1 MRKAF
6 LYYSL
11 SLFVLYVFAL
21 IILFVNR
28 PAQLNWSFLLF
39 VVFGLSSELIGFWIN
54 TSVKPKVRITGGML
68 VDIFAAIVLRNVY
81 AMLVGTISVVFTGLF
96 LVKSKRLSSYVF
108 NVSQIGFSTFLAL
121 ITYETLRTE
130 NLVTN
135 MWLVLLVG
143 IVYMFSNAMLS
154 AFAIYFGGNVGM
166 LASLKLATRSPL
178 LSASFMLPLA
188 SVSHL
193 LYELVGI
200 SAVPL
205 VFAILTAIQ
214 VGNMF
219 RNEYEQSKLD
229 KLKLMAKS
237 LELRDFY
244 TRGHSER
251 AAELAYS
258 VAKTLGLS
266 ERMCER
272 IKMACMLHDV
282 GKIGIPDYILGKPEK
297 LSDAEFEIIK
307 THPVKSEELLKSV
320 KGLREEARWVR
331 HHHEHWDGLG
341 YPDGLS
347 GEQIPLPSRIIAV
360 ADIYEALT
368 SDRPYRKAYT
378 KEQAIE
384 MIKQMSG
391 NVLDPKVVE
400 AFLKVMGVNHSGNGT
415 AREQG

>member
-1 MRKAF
+1 MKKTF

-11 SLFVLYVFAL
+11 SLFALYIFAL
-21 IILFVNR
+21 ISLFENR
-28 PAQLNWSFLLF
+28 PTQLNWTFLLF
-39 VVFGLSSELIGFWIN
+39 VVFGLASELIGFWIN

-68 VDIFAAIVLRNVY
+68 VDVFAAIVLQSAY
-81 AMLVGTISVVFTGLF
+81 AVLVGPISVIFTGLF
-96 LVKSKRLSSYVF
+96 LVRSKRLTSYVF
-108 NVSQIGFSTFLAL
+108 NVSQIGLSTFLAL
-121 ITYETLRTE
+121 ITYRTLRTE

-154 AFAIYFGGNVGM
+154 AFAIYFAGNVGM

-188 SVSHL
+188 SVSYL

-229 KLKLMAKS
+229 KLKLMVKS

-244 TRGHSER
+244 THGHSER

-258 VAKTLGLS
+258 IAKTLGLS

-400 AFLKVMGVNHSGNGT
+400 AFLKVMGVNHSGSGT
-415 AREQG
+415 AKEQG

>member
-11 SLFVLYVFAL
+11 LLFVLYVFAFISL
-21 IILFVNR
+21 LENR
-28 PAQLNWSFLLF
+28 PTQLDWSFPLF
-39 VVFGLSSELIGFWIN
+39 AAFGLASELIGFWIN

-68 VDIFAAIVLRNVY
+68 VDVFAAIVLQNAY
-81 AMLVGTISVVFTGLF
+81 AMLVGPISVIFTGLF
-96 LVKSKRLSSYVF
+96 LVKSKRPTSYVF
-108 NVSQIGFSTFLAL
+108 NVSQIGLSTFLAL
-121 ITYETLRTE
+121 ITYRTLRTE

-188 SVSHL
+188 SVSYL

-229 KLKLMAKS
+229 KLKLMVKS

-244 TRGHSER
+244 THGHSER
-251 AAELAYS
+251 AAELAHS
-258 VAKTLGLS
+258 VAKALGLS
-266 ERMCER
+266 EKLCER